1 MFYNDRDLKL
11 ILIKEKTDTN
21 NINKAKFRNSCARRF
36 NYIWEV
42 SNPSYNV
49 YALLLLRKI
58 ELQIT

>member
-21 NINKAKFRNSCARRF
+21 NINKAKFRKSCARRF
-36 NYIWEV
+36 NYIWDV

-49 YALLLLRKI
+49 
-58 ELQIT
+58 